1 LLEIWGLSKS
11 WSYITFGKPLFFR
24 KIIKAVVARFLMKV
38 SLTQVNKLATF
49 LAVKTAIEIEDEFA
63 KKGFSPDY
71 VKRAL
76 TSIAPEVIRADSEG
90 SLGHFAIEFVTEIK
104 KNYN

>member
-1 LLEIWGLSKS
+1 MGELYHYLGMI
-11 WSYITFGKPLFFR
+11 
-24 KIIKAVVARFLMKV
+24 KIDGEDC
-38 SLTQVNKLATF
+38 LTQVNKLATF

-71 VKRAL
+71 VKRSL
-76 TSIAPEVIRADSEG
+76 RSIAPEVIRAYSEG
-90 SLGHFAIEFVTEIK
+90 SLGHFAMEIVTEIK